1 MNKLYSFSTVS
12 AKSTAL
18 DNYSG
23 WNPLVL
29 PNSLVLDV
37 ITREILNKSGNQQ
50 YFQNEMSKGVSVCRI
65 VGPLFMVNLLGTQYL
80 GIVEKH
86 FMIIF
91 LFEKQKSQLFN

>member
-1 MNKLYSFSTVS
+1 MNKLYSFSAVS

-18 DNYSG
+18 DNYFG

-50 YFQNEMSKGVSVCRI
+50 YFQNEMSKGVFVCRI
-65 VGPLFMVNLLGTQYL
+65 VGPPFYGKLTGYPVLRYCGEAFHDYL
-80 GIVEKH
+80 P
-86 FMIIF
+86 
-91 LFEKQKSQLFN
+91 L